1 MCYDNTYEFMSRLST
16 NVDDIFA
23 NSVAHEIIEHDDIES
38 RSVVEYQNRANWP
51 KWKVAIQAE
60 LDSLTKRQ
68 VFSSVVLTP
77 PSVKPV
83 GHK

>member
-1 MCYDNTYEFMSRLST
+1 MIYT
-16 NVDDIFA
+16 
-23 NSVAHEIIEHDDIES
+23 VAQGIIEHDDIEP
-38 RSVVEYQNRANWP
+38 RSVAKCQQRADWP
-51 KWKVAIQAE
+51 KWKEAIQAE

-68 VFSSVVLTP
+68 VFGQVVLTP